1 MARFHASGAKLST
14 NFAFGETFAPLKTLS
29 SRQVFLTPLAPDD
42 CEARLRALCVPH
54 ARARCGD
61 LVGSVGAGY
70 FFLHRL
76 YNIRPTQHG
85 SWGSV
90 FGRGAFGVA
99 VAQGSLAPGQGGT
112 RIDLRFGIPGD
123 AYVALGITP
132 FVGAFLGVAVWA
144 WLEEMGWSPLLV
156 SSLAMIS
163 FLFVSTLGLWWL
175 LAFRR
180 RSLVEAEVLSL
191 SIADATM
198 ALPEGVARGAGYR
211 VALAEPSIESSVGDA
226 DARNEEDVSKKSSA

>member
-1 MARFHASGAKLST
+1 M
-14 NFAFGETFAPLKTLS
+14 
-29 SRQVFLTPLAPDD
+29 TPLAPDE

-61 LVGSVGAGY
+61 LVGNVGAGH

-85 SWGSV
+85 SWGTV
-90 FGRGAFGVA
+90 FGPDAFGVA

-112 RIDLRFGIPGD
+112 RIELRFGIPGD
-123 AYVALGITP
+123 AYLALAITP
-132 FVGAFLGVAVWA
+132 FVGVFLGLAVSA
-144 WLEEMGWSPLLV
+144 RLEEMGWSPLLAW
-156 SSLAMIS
+156 SLAVVS

-180 RSLVEAEVLSL
+180 RSLVDAEVLSRR
-191 SIADATM
+191 IADATM
-198 ALPEGVARGAGYR
+198 ALSEGVARGAGYR
-211 VALAEPSIESSVGDA
+211 VALAEPSIEYGVEDA
-226 DARNEEDVSKKSSA
+226 HARNEEDVSKKLSA